1 MNKKGQM
8 GMQMP
13 ETGVGNGV
21 HPLLIVGIFIFI
33 MPFFNNLIPFNVPTW
48 ISGIG
53 TVVILIGAF
62 LSIMKN
68 M

>member
-8 GMQMP
+8 GMEMP
-13 ETGVGNGV
+13 DTGVGNGI
-21 HPLLIVGIFIFI
+21 HPLLIVGIFIFVA
-33 MPFFNNLIPFNVPTW
+33 PFFNNLIPFNIPVW
-48 ISGIG
+48 ISGVG
-53 TVVILIGAF
+53 TFVILIGAG